1 MPRAIKWAI
10 VAAALVVGFFI
21 YEALVLQPAAAWSA
35 KAADI
40 ERDVAAARATNSNTM
55 SVVRLKDPIE
65 ALGEVEL
72 PAKPS
77 ESREALQR
85 TVNDVVKKHKVSE
98 VFFDTRGQTS
108 LPRGVLEGVI
118 STTERAEAISGE
130 LRFEATQ
137 DVIAAV
143 IRDLES
149 SPEIEAVTTV
159 RLNKPAGRV
168 SGQKLNVSL
177 MLEAWVRAPKNT
189 PAGTRS

>member
-1 MPRAIKWAI
+1 
-10 VAAALVVGFFI
+10 
-21 YEALVLQPAAAWSA
+21 
-35 KAADI
+35 
-40 ERDVAAARATNSNTM
+40 
-55 SVVRLKDPIE
+55 
-65 ALGEVEL
+65 VEL
-72 PAKPS
+72 PARPA

-85 TVNDVVKKHKVSE
+85 AVNDVVKLHKVSE

-118 STTERAEAISGE
+118 NSSERAEAISGE

-149 SPEIEAVTTV
+149 SPDIEAVTAV
-159 RLNKPAGRV
+159 QLNKPAGRA

-177 MLEAWVRAPKNT
+177 TLEAWVREPKNT